1 MKYILVI
8 DVPDDIEAKAWAIDI
23 DGNIRFQ
30 DEDDVWFIYR
40 ELEEMED
47 LKPLPKER
55 WHGDMEEIVWDG
67 DAEQVYALGFNKCLH
82 EITGETE

>member
-8 DVPDDIEAKAWAIDI
+8 DVPDNIKAKAWAIDI

-30 DEDDVWFIYR
+30 DEDDVWLIYR

-67 DAEQVYALGFNKCLH
+67 DTEQVYALGFNKCLH